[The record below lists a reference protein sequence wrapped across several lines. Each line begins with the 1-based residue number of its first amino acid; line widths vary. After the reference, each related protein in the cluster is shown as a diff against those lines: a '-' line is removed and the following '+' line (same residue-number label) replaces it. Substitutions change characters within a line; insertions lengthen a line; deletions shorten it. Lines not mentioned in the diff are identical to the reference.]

1 MDENIKEKMS
11 SDARKAN
18 DIKKEVSSAKKY
30 LALEVW
36 KTARECFCGC
46 LGLKWTWE
54 ILNSWH
60 KEQDQDEPEIS
71 EKGYRKKK
79 RKEPD
84 YDR

>member
-18 DIKKEVSSAKKY
+18 DIKKDAFSAKKY
-30 LALEVW
+30 LAVEVW

-46 LGLKWTWE
+46 LGLKWTLS

-60 KEQDQDEPEIS
+60 KEEEQDEPEIS
-71 EKGYRKKK
+71 GKAHLKRK
-79 RKEPD
+79 RKESD

>member
-1 MDENIKEKMS
+1 MDENIKEKMA

-18 DIKKEVSSAKKY
+18 DIKKKDSSAKKY

-36 KTARECFCGC
+36 RTFRECTCGC

-60 KEQDQDEPEIS
+60 QEDDQNEPEIS
-71 EKGYRKKK
+71 EKVRRKKK